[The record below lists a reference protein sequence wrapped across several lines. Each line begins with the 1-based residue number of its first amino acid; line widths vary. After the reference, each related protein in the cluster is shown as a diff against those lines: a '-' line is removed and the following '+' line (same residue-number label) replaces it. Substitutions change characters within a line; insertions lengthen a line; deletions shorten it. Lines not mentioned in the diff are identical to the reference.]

1 MSILNKKIERFLARR
16 GAPDFK
22 NHANGSQIL
31 SLGGLNYPAK
41 LSFLNYIKT
50 SGRKILFVVTDE
62 RSALAFE
69 GDLKNLYGLDAATL
83 PCAQTQFYEDVPNNL
98 YIYAEQLK
106 ALLGDSLD
114 GCKRS
119 SVLIA
124 PVRAL
129 FEKFADEKFFEDNFF
144 ELKKGE
150 EYGYDSIKRKLSE
163 FGYKSSVLVND
174 IGEFSLRGDI
184 LDVYTYAKLPVR
196 VEFFGDSIEDVRYF
210 DPQTQKS
217 VESLERV
224 RILPLYKFL
233 LGKNNVAEFEKHCA
247 AGARSEL
254 SAEICEK
261 LNNSS
266 YFEGIEYYAQFFN
279 KNLVSLFSYFQNYVL
294 IFDDKSQIFSKL
306 ENLNEQYRTEFEATS
321 GSEIKLPLK
330 TFNHNAFEEISS
342 EAAKYTQMSFENF
355 AANEEGIDFETN
367 LMPNFSAD
375 IEKIASYLKE
385 QLKNGAK
392 INICTNFK
400 KRLEEILNEYEIFS
414 PLIKIKPQIQ
424 SGGEFKDILTG
435 ERTVVLTDKELF
447 NQRQKP
453 VISSKYT
460 QNKQSAEYIESI
472 NDIKEGEYVVHNIH
486 GIGRYKGLSKQEID
500 GFAKDYLLIEFA
512 GTDKLYMPAEQVNLL
527 TRYRGEG
534 SEPRLSKMGG
544 SAWETT
550 KNRVKKEV
558 EEIAHELLNLYAK
571 REMTE
576 GIEFEPDTN
585 WQIEMEEGFE
595 FIETPDQMRAIDET
609 KTDMETSK
617 PMDRLVCADVGF
629 GKTEIAIRAIFK
641 CVMSG
646 YQACMICP
654 TTLLS
659 LQHFKTLQERF
670 QPFSLRVAL
679 LSRFVS
685 KKEQK
690 ETLLRLKNGEID
702 VVVGTHR
709 LLQDDIELKNLGL
722 LVIDEEHRFGVRHKE
737 KLKKMRENIDI
748 LSLSATPI
756 PRTLNMAL
764 SGLKDMSVI
773 NTPPKNRLPV
783 RTFVGERG
791 ARAISADGHGTDNA
805 ADKYIKNAIEFEIGR
820 DGQIFYLHNRIET
833 IYNVQKYLETLVPS
847 AKIMVAHGRMN
858 ENELENI
865 MLDFSLARFDVLLCT
880 TIIESG
886 LDITNANTIIID
898 DCDRFGLAQLYQ
910 LRGRVGRS
918 DRQAFCYC
926 FYKGGKEL
934 SEEAFK
940 RLNAIKEFTSLGSG
954 YHIALR
960 DIEIRGVG
968 NILGSKQHGHMANV
982 GFDTYCNL
990 LEETV
995 NEIKALQKNEKPRLK
1010 SVSTTIDINV
1020 TAFIPDEWVGS
1031 TEQKMLEYKRLSDV
1045 KTLSELEQTAVSLK
1059 DRFSKLPESVENLIK
1074 LIKLRLLAN
1083 QNRITK
1089 ILETPDSIRIYTPFK
1104 PAEWHLIKPKLKRET
1119 AALLKFQSLQS
1130 GEGILIMNKSY
1141 LDFDKMFNML
1151 SDLMYDISSIVLEL
1165 LENN

>member
-1 MSILNKKIERFLARR
+1 MSILNKKIEGFLARS
-16 GAPDFK
+16 GA
-22 NHANGSQIL
+22 QIL
-31 SLGGLNYPAK
+31 SLSGLNYPAK
-41 LSFLNYIKT
+41 LSFLNYIK
-50 SGRKILFVVTDE
+50 SLGRKVLFVVADE
-62 RSALAFE
+62 RSALSFGE
-69 GDLKNLYGLDAATL
+69 DLKNLYGLEAATL

-98 YIYAEQLK
+98 YIYSEQLK
-106 ALLGDSLD
+106 ALLGEDLK
-114 GCKRS
+114 GAERS
-119 SVLIA
+119 NTLIA
-124 PVRAL
+124 PYRVL

-150 EYGYDSIKRKLSE
+150 EYGYDSIKRKLAE

-196 VEFFGDSIEDVRYF
+196 VEFFGDSVEDVRYF
-210 DPQTQKS
+210 DPNTQKS
-217 VESLERV
+217 VESIEAV

-233 LGKNNVAEFEKHCA
+233 LGKNGIAEFEKHCA
-247 AGARSEL
+247 ATKKTEL

-261 LNNSS
+261 LNNSG
-266 YFEGIEYYAQFFN
+266 YFEGIEYYGQFFN
-279 KNLVSLFSYFQNYVL
+279 KNLVSLFSYFENHVL
-294 IFDDKSQIFSKL
+294 IFDDKNQIFSRL
-306 ENLNEQYRTEFEATS
+306 ENLDEQYKGEFETAS
-321 GSEIKLPLK
+321 ASEIKLPLK
-330 TFNHNAFEEISS
+330 TFNHNTFKEISDG
-342 EAAKYTQMSFENF
+342 AAKYIRMSFDNF
-355 AANEEGIDFETN
+355 VADAESIDFNTT
-367 LMPNFSAD
+367 LMPNFSAN
-375 IEKIASYLKE
+375 IEKIVEYLRNCI
-385 QLKNGAK
+385 KNGKK

-400 KRLEEILNEYEIFS
+400 KRLEEILNEYEFFS
-414 PLIKIKPQIQ
+414 PLIVIKPQIQ
-424 SGGEFKDILTG
+424 SGGEFDDILTG

-460 QNKQSAEYIESI
+460 QNKQTSEYIESI

-486 GIGRYKGLSKQEID
+486 GIGRYNGLSKQEID

-534 SEPRLSKMGG
+534 AVAPKLSKMGG

-550 KNRVKKEV
+550 KNRIKKEV
-558 EEIAHELLNLYAK
+558 EEIAYELLNLYAK
-571 REMTE
+571 REMAA

-595 FIETPDQMRAIDET
+595 FVETPDQMRAINDT
-609 KTDMETSK
+609 KADMEASK

-685 KKEQK
+685 KKEQR
-690 ETLLRLKNGEID
+690 ETLLALEKGEVD

-709 LLQDDIELKNLGL
+709 LLQDDIKPKNLGL

-783 RTFVGERG
+783 RTFVGEKG
-791 ARAISADGHGTDNA
+791 KGGTGEGDA
-805 ADKYIKNAIEFEIGR
+805 ADKYIKNAIEFELGR
-820 DGQIFYLHNRIET
+820 DGQVFYLYNRIET
-833 IYNVQKYLETLVPS
+833 IYNVQKYLRNLVPA
-847 AKIMVAHGRMN
+847 AKIMVAHGRMK

-865 MLDFSLARFDVLLCT
+865 MLDFSLRKFDVLLCT

-934 SEEAFK
+934 SEEATK

-960 DIEIRGVG
+960 DIEIRGIG

-995 NEIKALQKNEKPRLK
+995 NEIKALQQNEKPRPK

-1031 TEQKMLEYKRLSDV
+1031 VEQKMLEYKRLSDV
-1045 KTLSELEQTAVSLK
+1045 KTLGELEQIAVSLK

-1104 PAEWHLIKPKLKRET
+1104 PAEWQLIRPRLKREI
-1119 AALLKFQSLQS
+1119 AVKLKFQNPPKTLQGS
-1130 GEGILIMNKSY
+1130 EQGGGIIIMNKSY
-1141 LDFDKMFNML
+1141 LDFDKMFNLL
-1151 SDLMYDISSIVLEL
+1151 SDLMYDISSIVIEL
-1165 LENN
+1165 LGN